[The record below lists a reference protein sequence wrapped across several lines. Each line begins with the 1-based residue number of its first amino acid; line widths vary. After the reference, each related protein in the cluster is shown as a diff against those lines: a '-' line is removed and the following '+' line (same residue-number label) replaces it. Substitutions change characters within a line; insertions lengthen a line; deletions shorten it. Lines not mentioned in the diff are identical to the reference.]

1 MRILTLL
8 LVLFTL
14 NIQAQQTITLEKCY
28 ELVAKNYPLAKQ
40 TDLLNAKLTI
50 DKASITKEKLPKIFV
65 NAQATYQSDV
75 IQLPIK
81 LPNTTIEPLNKD
93 QYRATLDANQLI
105 YNGGL
110 IDAQTKLKE
119 IQAQT
124 QKQQTEVSLYL
135 LKNKINHYYF
145 SILFL
150 QEKARVL
157 QSKKDFLTEKIK
169 EVKSAVKYGAILP
182 SSEQVIAVELL
193 KIEQQMTDIQFEKS
207 KMLQN
212 LATLTYTK
220 FEEATQFVQPEIKEI
235 TTQNS
240 RPELALF
247 DYQNQQMDALKSIVS
262 KTNYPK
268 ITAFAQGGYGNPG
281 LNMLDNSFQPFY
293 MTGVKV
299 NWNIFDWNKAKKDQQ
314 SLEISKEIIATE
326 KETFELNTALQTSE
340 WTAEIEKLEQI
351 ISTDESIVELRE
363 KIQKSADA
371 QMRNGVITTAEYL
384 NEVTQLFESK
394 IAQKTHEI
402 QLQLAKSTHQ
412 ISKGN

>member
-28 ELVAKNYPLAKQ
+28 ELVTKNYPLAKQ

-50 DKASITKEKLPKIFV
+50 DKASINNEKLPKIFV

-75 IQLPIK
+75 TQLPIK

-124 QKQQTEVSLYL
+124 QKQQTEVSLYQ
-135 LKNKINHYYF
+135 LKNKINYYYF

-157 QSKKDFLTEKIK
+157 QSKKDFLTEKNK

-182 SSEQVIAVELL
+182 SSEQIIAVEFL
-193 KIEQQMTDIQFEKS
+193 KIEQQLTDIQFEKS

-212 LATLTYTK
+212 LATITYTK
-220 FEEATQFVQPEIKEI
+220 FEDATQFVQPEIKEI
-235 TTQNS
+235 VTQNS

-293 MTGVKV
+293 TTGVKV

-326 KETFELNTALQTSE
+326 KETFELNTALQANE

-412 ISKGN
+412 IIIGN

>member
-124 QKQQTEVSLYL
+124 QKQQTEVSLYQ

-150 QEKARVL
+150 QEKAHVL

-182 SSEQVIAVELL
+182 SSEQVIAVEFL

-235 TTQNS
+235 VTQNS

-281 LNMLDNSFQPFY
+281 LNMLNNSFQPFY

-326 KETFELNTALQTSE
+326 KETFDSFSPETYF
-340 WTAEIEKLEQI
+340 
-351 ISTDESIVELRE
+351 E
-363 KIQKSADA
+363 KI
-371 QMRNGVITTAEYL
+371 TAPVHIYFGTLDDSCPVER
-384 NEVTQLFESK
+384 
-394 IAQKTHEI
+394 
-402 QLQLAKSTHQ
+402 
-412 ISKGN
+412 

>member
-40 TDLLNAKLTI
+40 TDLLNAKLTM
-50 DKASITKEKLPKIFV
+50 DKASINKEKLPKIFV

-124 QKQQTEVSLYL
+124 QKQQTEVSLYQ

-145 SILFL
+145 SVLFL

-207 KMLQN
+207 KMIQN

-235 TTQNS
+235 VTQNS

-326 KETFELNTALQTSE
+326 KETFELNTALQTNE

-412 ISKGN
+412 IISGN

>member
-28 ELVAKNYPLAKQ
+28 ELVTKNYPLAKQ

-50 DKASITKEKLPKIFV
+50 DKASINNEKLPKIFV

-75 IQLPIK
+75 TQLPIK

-124 QKQQTEVSLYL
+124 QKQQTEVSLYQ

-157 QSKKDFLTEKIK
+157 QSKKDFLTEKNK

-182 SSEQVIAVELL
+182 SSEQIIAVELL
-193 KIEQQMTDIQFEKS
+193 KIEQQLTDIQFEKS

-212 LATLTYTK
+212 LATITYTK
-220 FEEATQFVQPEIKEI
+220 FEDATQFVQPEIKEI
-235 TTQNS
+235 VTQNS

-293 MTGVKV
+293 TTGVKI

-326 KETFELNTALQTSE
+326 KETFELNTALQANE
-340 WTAEIEKLEQI
+340 WTAEIGKLEQI

-412 ISKGN
+412 IIIGN

>member
-28 ELVAKNYPLAKQ
+28 ELVTKNYPLAKQ

-50 DKASITKEKLPKIFV
+50 DKASINNEKLPKIFV

-75 IQLPIK
+75 TQLPIK

-124 QKQQTEVSLYL
+124 QKQQTEVSLYQ

-157 QSKKDFLTEKIK
+157 QSKKDFLTEKNK

-182 SSEQVIAVELL
+182 SSEQIIAVELL
-193 KIEQQMTDIQFEKS
+193 KIEQQLTDIQFEKS

-212 LATLTYTK
+212 LATITYTK
-220 FEEATQFVQPEIKEI
+220 FEDATQFVQPEIKEI
-235 TTQNS
+235 VTPNS

-293 MTGVKV
+293 TTGVKI

-326 KETFELNTALQTSE
+326 KETFELNTALQANE
-340 WTAEIEKLEQI
+340 WTAEIGKLEQI

-412 ISKGN
+412 IISGN

>member
-28 ELVAKNYPLAKQ
+28 ELVTKNYPLAKQ

-50 DKASITKEKLPKIFV
+50 DKASINNEKLPKIFV

-75 IQLPIK
+75 TQLPIK

-124 QKQQTEVSLYL
+124 QKQQTEVSLYQ

-157 QSKKDFLTEKIK
+157 QSKKDFLTEKNK

-182 SSEQVIAVELL
+182 SSEQIIAVELL
-193 KIEQQMTDIQFEKS
+193 KIEQQLTDIQFEKS

-212 LATLTYTK
+212 LATITYTK
-220 FEEATQFVQPEIKEI
+220 FEDATQFVQPEIKEI
-235 TTQNS
+235 VTQNS

-293 MTGVKV
+293 TTGVKI

-326 KETFELNTALQTSE
+326 KETFELNTALQANE
-340 WTAEIEKLEQI
+340 WTAEIGKLEQI

-363 KIQKSADA
+363 KILKSADA

-412 ISKGN
+412 IIIGN